1 MIPLIPLLLVLVI
14 PSLILPAAFLF
25 LLQKT
30 VRPVLVATAVSI
42 PFSLFICGWWAIGA
56 SFDTSSL
63 DGIEVADKWWGTTGL
78 RICAVILWALAAWFG
93 RLVWL
98 RRRRLERTVA
108 VVEVCQTNLGSIRTL
123 TGSSPR
129 SFYSRIHLYSYFH
142 HSYWLSLHSRPYRS
156 SPWWSGLV

>member
-1 MIPLIPLLLVLVI
+1 MTPSIVPLIPLLLVLVI

-63 DGIEVADKWWGTTGL
+63 DGIEVSERWWGTTGL

-108 VVEVCQTNLGSIRTL
+108 VVEVR
-123 TGSSPR
+123 
-129 SFYSRIHLYSYFH
+129 
-142 HSYWLSLHSRPYRS
+142 
-156 SPWWSGLV
+156 